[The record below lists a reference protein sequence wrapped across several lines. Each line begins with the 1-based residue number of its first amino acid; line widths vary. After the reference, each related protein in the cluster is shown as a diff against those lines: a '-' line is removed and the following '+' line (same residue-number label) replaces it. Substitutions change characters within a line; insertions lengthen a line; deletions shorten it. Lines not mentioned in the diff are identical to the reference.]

1 MQATIGNMIQFEYDA
16 VGYRDSYVGRLVTI
30 RDTKKDPLQVRT
42 RFANQWGGY
51 RAHRSQY
58 LITVATPMGYRQF
71 YTGSISNARP
81 LGLFARFAF
90 WIRGINFPK
99 FAVR

>member
-30 RDTKKDPLQVRT
+30 RDTKKDPIQ
-42 RFANQWGGY
+42 FATKWYSGY
-51 RAHRSQY
+51 RCHRSQY